1 MNECGCVC
9 CRFRA
14 FAIMH
19 RLCGDYAWIRR
30 VCVYSRVC
38 VCLHVRLST
47 AGDLFNY
54 AQQELLNRY
63 YNDCATQ
70 VSSLHLP
77 GNKSVFRKN

>member
-38 VCLHVRLST
+38 VCLHVRLSLR
-47 AGDLFNY
+47 ACVLDHMCVCEWVCVRVVVCVY
-54 AQQELLNRY
+54 
-63 YNDCATQ
+63 
-70 VSSLHLP
+70 
-77 GNKSVFRKN
+77 